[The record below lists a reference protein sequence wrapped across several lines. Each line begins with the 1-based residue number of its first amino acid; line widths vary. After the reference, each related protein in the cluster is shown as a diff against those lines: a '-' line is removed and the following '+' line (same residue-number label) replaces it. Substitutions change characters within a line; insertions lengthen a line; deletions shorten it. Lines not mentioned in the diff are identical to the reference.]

1 MHTSFHMPVHFLLLL
16 LRLCSSQSKTIGLFM
31 NTGPYSHDAMMQHIA
46 DDLYDK
52 RYKVFLLQIR
62 VFNFNMTLPKSKY
75 VHPTLR
81 YDYSGP
87 ETLAVMQEAQAQI
100 WHGPVPLGGG
110 TVNLKGVYAFQ
121 KLYEVQSAA
130 CQAALKSESYLSK
143 IKAAHLDFIVI
154 DYVLNECALGISA
167 ILKIPRVYLSNYP
180 LIEVYSNTFGV
191 PSNPSYVPAVLSPT
205 SSRMTFV
212 QRLQNV
218 LIHTATI
225 FIRASLIW
233 RSQKLLHSVGHDAE
247 LRGEER
253 KAIFY
258 GTPLE
263 FLLDGPRPLSN
274 SVKYL
279 GCLRCSRGDEIR
291 TSQSQS
297 WLPDKNMIIASFGTC
312 ASATRLPKQVLNSF
326 ITAFSQLKQYK
337 VLLQMPGI
345 EIHNSTWP
353 SNVVAVQW
361 IPLLDLL
368 RSPSVKL
375 LISHGGMSTTVEAVN
390 NAVPMLGIPLQG
402 DQMYNVGRLVEK
414 GVADV
419 LPISGLTAE
428 LLSKKLRRMLPITAN
443 DQTLNLKQKRAIKN
457 YRGVVNYEEDLEC
470 ESLEVFLRFKN
481 EPFQKQ
487 DNRHPDLVL
496 LPEYRQALSTFIA
509 KIPKILVQQ
518 MTPGLIKCPAGLP
531 QNSRVKRTLNGLN
544 LWACLA
550 LLWMC
555 VRLDIFF
562 QNKAVSSQL
571 KRCSGRDPFSS
582 VTFLNCSGNVDR
594 ANTSTIAASP
604 VLFKFFLLEYV
615 LGQHVTQAVD
625 KRFNSRVNMERRK
638 IVLLKK
644 MLSTY
649 QTFERQ
655 KMKKN
660 MTTAPAFWIDWAA
673 RHFSN
678 QEKREAFLVL
688 KYTDQF
694 FSYFSFDVLF
704 VSQLI
709 FIIMFLLAV

>member
-1 MHTSFHMPVHFLLLL
+1 
-16 LRLCSSQSKTIGLFM
+16 M

-52 RYKVFLLQIR
+52 RYKVFLLQVR
-62 VFNFNMTLPKSKY
+62 VFDFNMTLPKSRY
-75 VHPTLR
+75 AHPTLR

-87 ETLAVMQEAQAQI
+87 ETLSVMQDAQAQI
-100 WHGPVPLGGG
+100 WYGPVPLGGG
-110 TVNLKGVYAFQ
+110 TVNLKGVYTFQ

-130 CQAALKSESYLSK
+130 CQAALKSESYLNK
-143 IKAAHLDFIVI
+143 IQAAHLDFIVI

-212 QRLQNV
+212 QRLQNM
-218 LIHTATI
+218 LIHTVTI

-233 RSQKLLHSVGHDAE
+233 RSEKVLRSLGYGAE
-247 LRGEER
+247 LRAEER
-253 KAIFY
+253 QAIFY
-258 GTPLE
+258 ATPLE

-279 GCLRCSRGDEIR
+279 GFLWSSYWMDRGR
-291 TSQSQS
+291 FQTVLNTSTQS
-297 WLPDKNMIIASFGTC
+297 WLSDKNMIIASFGTC

-345 EIHNSTWP
+345 EVRNNTWP

-419 LPISGLTAE
+419 LHISGLTAE
-428 LLSKKLRRMLPITAN
+428 LLSKKLRRMLPMAAN
-443 DQTLNLKQKRAIKN
+443 DQSLNLN
-457 YRGVVNYEEDLEC
+457 
-470 ESLEVFLRFKN
+470 
-481 EPFQKQ
+481 QKQ
-487 DNRHPDLVL
+487 ATKT
-496 LPEYRQALSTFIA
+496 Y
-509 KIPKILVQQ
+509 
-518 MTPGLIKCPAGLP
+518 
-531 QNSRVKRTLNGLN
+531 
-544 LWACLA
+544 
-550 LLWMC
+550 
-555 VRLDIFF
+555 
-562 QNKAVSSQL
+562 
-571 KRCSGRDPFSS
+571 
-582 VTFLNCSGNVDR
+582 
-594 ANTSTIAASP
+594 
-604 VLFKFFLLEYV
+604 
-615 LGQHVTQAVD
+615 
-625 KRFNSRVNMERRK
+625 RRK
-638 IVLLKK
+638 ILLLKK

-678 QEKREAFLVL
+678 QEKREAFLLL

-694 FSYFSFDVLF
+694 FSYFSLDVLL
-704 VSQLI
+704 VYQSI
-709 FIIMFLLAV
+709 FIIMFFLAT